1 MESATGIVILRSSY
15 ITTQKG
21 EGKRQTPWVH
31 QQHRPGMGGNKKAKK
46 VVGKGCNF
54 LKEDSPR
61 ANILTNPIFF
71 TLTKTSES
79 ISL

>member
-46 VVGKGCNF
+46 VVGKCCNF
-54 LKEDSPR
+54 FEGRFTKSKHTNKP
-61 ANILTNPIFF
+61 NIFYSN
-71 TLTKTSES
+71 
-79 ISL
+79 